1 MTFVIISSIVGLV
14 FISLILAGILQL
26 ASRVVNG
33 QAIAFRDALSAT
45 FGVLLVSILLK
56 VFLWTPLGFADS
68 WIPLPVNFLLWWIA
82 LACWVGLTV
91 GKAALTAVVFVVATT
106 LIMLAFSLVTTG
118 LATIA
123 G

>member
-1 MTFVIISSIVGLV
+1 MTFVIISSIISLLV
-14 FISLILAGILQL
+14 ISLILAGILQL

-33 QAIAFRDALSAT
+33 QAIAYRDAFSVT
-45 FGVLLVSILLK
+45 FGVLLVSNLLK
-56 VFLWTPLGFADS
+56 MFLWTPLGFDEWWVLS
-68 WIPLPVNFLLWWIA
+68 PVNFLLWWTA

-106 LIMLAFSLVTTG
+106 LIMLAFSLVTVG
-118 LATIA
+118 FAAIA